1 MEIMVVVMMT
11 AIGTAAWITMTI
23 SAMMTLSVVKA
34 VIAAVMVLI
43 FNRDSKIKSNAKTIE
58 L

>member
-23 SAMMTLSVVKA
+23 SAMMTLIVVTA
-34 VIAAVMVLI
+34 VIAAVTVLI
-43 FNRDSKIKSNAKTIE
+43 FNRDNKNKVKR
-58 L
+58 

>member
-23 SAMMTLSVVKA
+23 SAMMTLIVVTA
-34 VIAAVMVLI
+34 VIAAVTVLI
-43 FNRDSKIKSNAKTIE
+43 FNRDNKIKSNAKTIE